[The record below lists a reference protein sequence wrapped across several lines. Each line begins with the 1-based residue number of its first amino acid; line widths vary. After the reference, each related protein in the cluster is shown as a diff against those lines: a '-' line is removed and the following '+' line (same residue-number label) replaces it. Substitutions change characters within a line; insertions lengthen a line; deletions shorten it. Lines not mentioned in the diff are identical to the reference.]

1 MTSKPPSR
9 RGGPRKLGLV
19 DSEGGDAPPRH
30 PVALAIDH
38 LHQHGATPRLVI
50 DARRADVSVPEHVRA
65 KWAERLV
72 IDLDPSYPLDLDVDE
87 TGVHASLAF
96 SGLVTRC
103 SFGFDAIYVI
113 VERKTGQVV
122 LVRDEPAAELP
133 EALRAKPPE
142 EEKPRLQAV
151 RASAPP
157 KAEAGPEKSE
167 PKVESAEKATSEAAE
182 SPSDAAAKARRAKFR
197 VIDGG

>member
-1 MTSKPPSR
+1 MTSKPPMR
-9 RGGPRKLGLV
+9 RGGPRRLGLV
-19 DSEGGDAPPRH
+19 DGEGGDAPPRH
-30 PVALAIDH
+30 PVALAIEH
-38 LHQHGATPRLVI
+38 LHQHGTTPRLVI
-50 DARRADVSVPEHVRA
+50 DARRADVSVPEHVRS

-72 IDLDPSYPLDLDVDE
+72 IDLDPSYPLDLDIDE

-96 SGLVTRC
+96 AGLVTRC

-113 VERKTGQVV
+113 VERKSGQVV

-142 EEKPRLQAV
+142 EEKPRLTAV

-157 KAEAGPEKSE
+157 AVKSEAPKAES
-167 PKVESAEKATSEAAE
+167 EKAAEPPSDAPSE